1 MSLSRSPLRQA
12 YDLDLKA
19 AQEGFDWDSP
29 LEAANKIR
37 EELEEILEELHK
49 ECSPHQQNALKD
61 EMGDLLLACIT
72 FARHC
77 HVDPEEALQQ
87 GLEKFRKRYTRLKYY
102 AKKNGISLHETSADQ
117 LSTLWQNLK
126 KTTKKT
132 NILFVTLL
140 MKVSLLGL
148 GFLSSVLADQFLT
161 NTPQPL
167 EHMQKKA
174 YISSALA
181 KATNQRTTVLPGIEL
196 NLGLL
201 PDFQSYLV
209 VPIVQSKIPMKH
221 IEYGY
226 GDVRLGFKY
235 RFIHETNTI
244 PQVAF
249 YPIFTF
255 PSGDPDRGLGNG
267 GNLESLPLWLQK
279 SWGPWT
285 LSGGG
290 GYTLN
295 HASLKFNFFSGG
307 ALLRRFIGDRWMLG
321 GEFYLQGATSLDNHS
336 TLIFNFGGHYIFTP
350 NLACVFSSGH
360 SIAGK
365 KFLVGY
371 FGFRI
376 LWDSDIK

>member
-1 MSLSRSPLRQA
+1 MTLSRSPLRQA
-12 YDLDLKA
+12 YDLDSKV

-49 ECSPHQQNALKD
+49 EYSPTQQNALED
-61 EMGDLLLACIT
+61 EMGDLFLACVT

-77 HVDPEEALQQ
+77 HVDPEEALKK
-87 GLEKFRKRYTRLKYY
+87 GLEKFRERYARLKNY
-102 AKKNGISLHETSADQ
+102 AKKNDISLHEASADQ
-117 LSTLWQNLK
+117 LSALWQSLK
-126 KTTKKT
+126 KASRNA
-132 NILFVTLL
+132 NIFFATLP
-140 MKVSLLGL
+140 MSIGLLSL
-148 GFLSSVLADQFLT
+148 GFLSSATADQFLT
-161 NTPQPL
+161 NTPQTL
-167 EHMQKKA
+167 EHMQKRV
-174 YISSALA
+174 YISSAIA
-181 KATNQRTTVLPGIEL
+181 KATNQRTIVLPGIEYD
-196 NLGLL
+196 LGLL
-201 PDFQSYLV
+201 PDFQSYFV
-209 VPIVQSKIPMKH
+209 VPIVQSKLPMKH

-267 GNLESLPLWLQK
+267 GSLQSLPLWLQK
-279 SWGPWT
+279 SWGQWT

-290 GYTLN
+290 GYTFN
-295 HASLKFNFFSGG
+295 HAPLKFNFFSGG
-307 ALLRRFIGDRWMLG
+307 ALLRRYIGDRWMLG
-321 GEFYLQGATSLDNHS
+321 GEFYLQGATSLVNHS
-336 TLIFNFGGHYIFTP
+336 SLILNFGGHYIFTP

-371 FGFRI
+371 IGFRI
-376 LWDSDIK
+376 LWGPGTQ